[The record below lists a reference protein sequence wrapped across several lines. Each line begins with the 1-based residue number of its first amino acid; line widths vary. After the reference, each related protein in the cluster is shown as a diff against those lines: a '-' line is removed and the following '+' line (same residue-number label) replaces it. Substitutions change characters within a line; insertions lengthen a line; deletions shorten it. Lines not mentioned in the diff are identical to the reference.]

1 MNRKFIIQEYIEI
14 IQKFLFV
21 KHITKLPCNVYL
33 YIIHFVIMVIMLIVL
48 IKIKIVIVITTIVWP
63 EHWEKYDWID
73 GADVLFNH

>member
-33 YIIHFVIMVIMLIVL
+33 YIIHFIIVLIVL
-48 IKIKIVIVITTIVWP
+48 IKIKIVIVITTIVWL
-63 EHWEKYDWID
+63 EYGENYDEM